1 MLGLDIAA
9 KRRRKI
15 EDYPYRL
22 EYRTRWSDNDVY
34 GHMNNPYYG
43 VLCDSIANQYL
54 IEKCNY
60 SMHKSP
66 QSGIIAHTYFDYFG
80 SVEYPGVLEVGLR
93 VAKLG
98 KSSVLYEVGVF
109 KKGDAVVKAVG
120 GSMHVWVSNDGGV
133 LGRPAKE
140 GMPVEVRR
148 AYEALMDP
156 EDQASSDGKM
166 DGEADKRKAK
176 L

>member
-1 MLGLDIAA
+1 
-9 KRRRKI
+9 
-15 EDYPYRL
+15 
-22 EYRTRWSDNDVY
+22 
-34 GHMNNPYYG
+34 MNNPYYG